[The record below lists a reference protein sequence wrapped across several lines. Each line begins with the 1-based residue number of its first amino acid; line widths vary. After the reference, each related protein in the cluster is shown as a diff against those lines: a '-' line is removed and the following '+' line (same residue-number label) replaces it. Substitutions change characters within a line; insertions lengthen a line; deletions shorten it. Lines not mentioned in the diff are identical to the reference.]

1 MAVLLTKFPIVYE
14 IVSGVEPHSEITDII
29 DIAMKIK

>member
-14 IVSGVEPHSEITDII
+14 IVSGVEPHSEITDI